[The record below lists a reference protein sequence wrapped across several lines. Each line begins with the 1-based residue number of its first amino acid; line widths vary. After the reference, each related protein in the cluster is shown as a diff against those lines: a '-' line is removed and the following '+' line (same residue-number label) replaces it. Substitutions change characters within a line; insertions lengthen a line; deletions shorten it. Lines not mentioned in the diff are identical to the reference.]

1 MAVAKTVLFNIPLK
15 IKIDWFS
22 VLDSKFVNMDFGSQS
37 F

>member
-1 MAVAKTVLFNIPLK
+1 MAVVKIILLNIPLK
-15 IKIDWFS
+15 TKTDWFS